1 MWKDPE
7 PDPGGD
13 TQEGSSSGKPLQE
26 LSDLKDQ
33 NQQQQLLIA
42 QLKEM
47 LRKEQSNVTQEKVEE
62 YINTLSKVKA
72 KKNRTKKD
80 VSGNLERS
88 VSSSSSSS
96 VDIIKKQRVN
106 LLKQQME
113 ENK

>member
-13 TQEGSSSGKPLQE
+13 TQEGASSGKPLQE

-47 LRKEQSNVTQEKVEE
+47 LRKEQSNVTQEKVDE
-62 YINTLSKVKA
+62 YINTLSKAKA
-72 KKNRTKKD
+72 KKNRAKRED
-80 VSGNLERS
+80 SGNLERS
-88 VSSSSSSS
+88 FSSTSSS
-96 VDIIKKQRVN
+96 VDVTKKQKLN
-106 LLKQQME
+106 LLKQQLE

>member
-13 TQEGSSSGKPLQE
+13 TQQGSSSGKPLQE

-62 YINTLSKVKA
+62 YINTLSKAKA
-72 KKNRTKKD
+72 KKNRIKKD
-80 VSGNLERS
+80 DSGNIERS
-88 VSSSSSSS
+88 VSSSSSS
-96 VDIIKKQRVN
+96 VDIIKKQKVN